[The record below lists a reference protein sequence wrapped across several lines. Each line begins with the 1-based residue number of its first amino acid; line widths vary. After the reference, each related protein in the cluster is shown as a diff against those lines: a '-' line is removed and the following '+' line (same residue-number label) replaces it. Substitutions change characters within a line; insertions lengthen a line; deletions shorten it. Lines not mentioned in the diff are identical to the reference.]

1 MHACRKK
8 VWRQKA
14 CTNPFRLPSGARSS
28 DHITPRLTVR
38 KEITAITRKTKN
50 KIWAIPLAD
59 PAMPLNPS
67 KAATIAMIKNVIAL
81 LCIC

>member
-8 VWRQKA
+8 GWRQKA

-28 DHITPRLTVR
+28 DHITPRLPVR

-50 KIWAIPLAD
+50 KIWAIPAAD
-59 PAMPLNPS
+59 PAIPLKPR
-67 KAATIAMIKNVIAL
+67 KAAIIAMIKNIIA
-81 LCIC
+81 